1 MRRRATTRQRLPIG
15 YAIDFATYQAEQVSA
30 SVNSA
35 LSSVAQTFIV
45 VAALVV
51 LFLGLRA
58 GIVAAMIVPFAV
70 MFSLIGMRALGIALE
85 QVSIAAIII
94 ALGLLV
100 DNGVVIVEDIVSR
113 IGRGVP
119 AQEAGAGLGRAVCTS
134 AADLLGHHDRR
145 VPAAV
150 AAVGIVRRICV
161 LAGRRGGLDPR
172 RFVDHGALH
181 PARADRLAHR
191 PTRPRPA
198 VKMRPPPRMQR
209 FYASA
214 LRSALRFSPIVL
226 AVCIVLVVL
235 ALTLFDRLPKQM
247 FPLSERNQ
255 FLVYMNMPDGT
266 DISQT
271 EARALEISQMARRQ
285 GSQSRNRQPDPLRR
299 RWRPKVLSDA

>member
-1 MRRRATTRQRLPIG
+1 MRQRLPIG

-35 LSSVAQTFIV
+35 LSSVAQTFVV
-45 VAALVV
+45 VAVLVV
-51 LFLGLRA
+51 VFLGLRA
-58 GIVAAMIVPFAV
+58 GTVAAMIVPFAV

-113 IGRGVP
+113 IGRGMP
-119 AQEAGAGLGRAVCTS
+119 AQDAGLGLGRAVCAS
-134 AADLLGHHDRR
+134 AADLLDHHGRG

-150 AAVGIVRRICV
+150 AAVGIVGRICV
-161 LAGRRGGLDPR
+161 LAGRRGGSDPWR
-172 RFVDHGALH
+172 LLDHGALH
-181 PARADRLAHR
+181 PPRADRLAHR
-191 PTRPRPA
+191 HGARRGNDEDAAPS
-198 VKMRPPPRMQR
+198 RMQR

-214 LRSALRFSPIVL
+214 LVPPSAFRPSCWPR
-226 AVCIVLVVL
+226 ASCWSCL
-235 ALTLFDRLPKQM
+235 ALTLFGRLPKQM

-271 EARALEISQMARRQ
+271 EARALRDFEMARRT
-285 GSQSRNRQPDPLRR
+285 RQPI
-299 RWRPKVLSDA
+299 PKSRARSFMSETAAPGSI